1 MDKIILEKKN
11 HSIMHVG
18 CDFGIANE
26 LSDFFS
32 FFVPGYKYMPAFRN
46 KVWDGKI
53 RLFNVQ
59 SNEIHVGLYPFIK
72 DFCAK
77 RNYEIELSDENNYGS
92 PDDKEVIDPKEI
104 MNFVSSL
111 EIKSRGKPIEIRDY
125 QFNAV
130 CHALHNKRSVLV
142 SPTGSGK
149 SLIIYILIKYY
160 LSMLNSNIQKVL
172 IIVPTTSLVD
182 QMYADF
188 ADYGMNVEEGCHKI
202 YSGKEKMTN
211 AGTVISTWQSIY
223 KLPGKWFEQF
233 GCIIGDE
240 CHGFKSK
247 SLNSIMNKARE
258 AEYRFGTTGTLD
270 GTQTHELV
278 LQGLYGRIY
287 NVTTTKK
294 LQDNDTLAKLFINV
308 IVLKYT
314 EEIRKSRG
322 KQIYQD
328 EIDYIVRNE
337 SRNKFIRNLATT
349 QTGNTLVLFQFVEK
363 HGKILFDMI
372 RDDVDEERKV
382 FYVSGET
389 ATGDREAIRGIVETQ
404 PNSIIV
410 ASMGTFS
417 TGINIRN
424 LHNIIFASPSKSQ
437 IRVLQSIGRSLRKSD
452 DGREAKLYDIADD
465 LHWLGRKNFALE
477 HSAERIK
484 IYNKQKFN
492 YKVYEVELK

>member
-1 MDKIILEKKN
+1 
-11 HSIMHVG
+11 MHVG

-188 ADYGMNVEEGCHKI
+188 ADYGMNVEE
-202 YSGKEKMTN
+202 
-211 AGTVISTWQSIY
+211 
-223 KLPGKWFEQF
+223 
-233 GCIIGDE
+233 
-240 CHGFKSK
+240 
-247 SLNSIMNKARE
+247 
-258 AEYRFGTTGTLD
+258 
-270 GTQTHELV
+270 
-278 LQGLYGRIY
+278 
-287 NVTTTKK
+287 
-294 LQDNDTLAKLFINV
+294 
-308 IVLKYT
+308 
-314 EEIRKSRG
+314 
-322 KQIYQD
+322 
-328 EIDYIVRNE
+328 
-337 SRNKFIRNLATT
+337 
-349 QTGNTLVLFQFVEK
+349 
-363 HGKILFDMI
+363 
-372 RDDVDEERKV
+372 
-382 FYVSGET
+382 
-389 ATGDREAIRGIVETQ
+389 
-404 PNSIIV
+404 
-410 ASMGTFS
+410 
-417 TGINIRN
+417 
-424 LHNIIFASPSKSQ
+424 
-437 IRVLQSIGRSLRKSD
+437 
-452 DGREAKLYDIADD
+452 
-465 LHWLGRKNFALE
+465 WL
-477 HSAERIK
+477 S
-484 IYNKQKFN
+484 
-492 YKVYEVELK
+492 